1 MTQSLIGA
9 SVPQVTAREKV
20 LGSALYVGDMKM
32 SNMLH
37 AKVLRSPH
45 PHARIVHV
53 DVERARRLPGVKAVI
68 TGADTPERL
77 WGPIKKEHRVLATGK
92 VRFAGEE
99 VAAVAA
105 VDEYTALDALELI
118 RMEYEPLPAVF
129 DPEEA
134 LRPGAPEVHEGTGNI
149 AREIRITR
157 GDVDAGFTQAA
168 AVYEATYETQY
179 QYHGY
184 LEPMGTIAAV
194 DGTGRLTVWAP
205 TQSVYFTRELVAEA
219 LDITPSR
226 VRVIQ
231 TVVGGAF
238 GGKLTEDAQSPIAAL
253 LALKTGR
260 PVRLVNNRLED
271 FLGARSSLP
280 ARVWL
285 KMGLAR
291 DGEIVAKDSVI
302 FGDNGAYSGLAPEII
317 LVTAFR
323 TDCLHRLQN
332 VRTHARLVYTNKI
345 PGGTFRAFG
354 TQQMA
359 FPLDSHLTVL
369 AEMIGM
375 DPVDV
380 HLRNAIRQGE
390 TSVHGWYMGS
400 CGLRECIEK
409 ARDGIGWKDKHGKG
423 RGTGRTRRGVGI
435 GTGLHVTANR
445 QLANWDGS
453 TVAIKFNEDGRVNL
467 ICGESDLGQG
477 STTVLTQICAN
488 ELGLPMDH
496 VTFSNPDTD
505 TVPFCFGSFASRVTL
520 LAGNAV
526 IKAAREAREK
536 LLAVAAEKLEVSPR
550 DLTIEDAMITVVG
563 MPARA
568 MTVGEACRLHLFR
581 AGGEGLYTRATYDA
595 PTVMADKET
604 FYGNVAPAYS
614 FAAQAVEVEVDTET
628 GQVTLID
635 SIVADDCGKALNPQA
650 VEGQI
655 HGAVA
660 QGIGW
665 ALYEN
670 LEFED
675 GRLANPDF
683 ADYTMPTADSLPPLR
698 SVLVETI
705 DPNGPY
711 GAKGASET
719 SIVPTAG
726 AIANA
731 VYDAVGVRITS
742 LPITPE
748 KVLAALR
755 ARREAGTPRA

>member
-1 MTQSLIGA
+1 MKQSVIGT
-9 SVPQVTAREKV
+9 SVPNLTAREKV
-20 LGSALYVGDMKM
+20 LGSAQYVGDIKM
-32 SNMLH
+32 PHMLH
-37 AKVLRSPH
+37 AKVLRSPY

-53 DVERARRLPGVKAVI
+53 DVEAAKRVPGVRAVM
-68 TGADTPERL
+68 TGADTPARL
-77 WGPIKKEHRVLATGK
+77 WGPIKKEHRILAAGK

-105 VDEYTALDALELI
+105 VDESTAMDALELI
-118 RMEYEPLPAVF
+118 RVEYEELPAVF

-134 LRPGAPEVHEGTGNI
+134 LKPGAPEVHEGTGNL
-149 AREIRITR
+149 AREIRIDR
-157 GDVDAGFTQAA
+157 GDVDTAFGRAA
-168 AVYEATYETQY
+168 AVHEATYQTQY

-184 LEPMGTIAAV
+184 MEPMGTIAAV
-194 DGTGRLTVWAP
+194 DGNGRLTIWAP

-226 VRVIQ
+226 VRVVQ

-253 LALKTGR
+253 LALRTGR

-271 FLGARSSLP
+271 FLGARSALP
-280 ARVWL
+280 ERVWL

-291 DGEIVAKDSVI
+291 DGEIVAKETVI

-323 TDCLHRLQN
+323 TDCLHRLTN
-332 VRTHARLVYTNKI
+332 VRAHARLVYTNKI

-354 TQQMA
+354 TQQAA
-359 FPLDSHLTVL
+359 FPLDSHLAVL
-369 AEMIGM
+369 AEMIGL

-400 CGLRECIEK
+400 CGLSECIEK
-409 ARDGIGWKDKHGKG
+409 ARDGIGWKEKYGK
-423 RGTGRTRRGVGI
+423 RRQTGTKRRGVGI

-453 TVAIKFNEDGRVNL
+453 TVALKFNEDGRVNL
-467 ICGESDLGQG
+467 ICGESELGQG
-477 STTVLTQICAN
+477 SITVLTQICAS
-488 ELGLPMDH
+488 ELGVPIDH

-505 TVPFCFGSFASRVTL
+505 TVPFCFGSFASRVTI

-526 IKAAREAREK
+526 IKAAREAKEK
-536 LLAVAAEKLEVSPR
+536 IFAVAAEKLEVSPR
-550 DLTIEDAMITVVG
+550 DLTIEDGIITVVG
-563 MPARA
+563 VPDRA

-581 AGGEGLYTRATYDA
+581 VGGEGLYTRATYDA
-595 PTVMADKET
+595 PTVMADKQT

-628 GQVTLID
+628 GQIRLLD

-670 LEFED
+670 FEFED
-675 GRLANPDF
+675 GRLVNGNF
-683 ADYTMPTADSLPPLR
+683 ADYTMPTADSLPSLR

-731 VYDAVGVRITS
+731 VHDAVGVRITS

-755 ARREAGTPRA
+755 AAPGGRRA